1 MVEAATSTFDLV
13 RRIEAGDQEAFSPLF
28 LKYRQRLSVIVYYK
42 LGPGLTPFVSV
53 RDILQETCLRAYRD
67 FNQFTYAGPGSFLSW
82 LSRIADH
89 VLADQARYA
98 NRDKRRL
105 DAQVRFKSEG
115 NPDGPEPIDS
125 RVPGRQMEEREGVAR
140 LVDDLDR
147 LPEEYRR
154 ILVLAK
160 IHGLSITEIAA
171 QTGRTP
177 NAVSIA
183 LYRAVR
189 RFRELRESAKGSDSL
204 D

>member
-1 MVEAATSTFDLV
+1 
-13 RRIEAGDQEAFSPLF
+13 
-28 LKYRQRLSVIVYYK
+28 
-42 LGPGLTPFVSV
+42 
-53 RDILQETCLRAYRD
+53 
-67 FNQFTYAGPGSFLSW
+67 
-82 LSRIADH
+82 
-89 VLADQARYA
+89 
-98 NRDKRRL
+98 
-105 DAQVRFKSEG
+105 
-115 NPDGPEPIDS
+115 
-125 RVPGRQMEEREGVAR
+125 MEEREGVAR